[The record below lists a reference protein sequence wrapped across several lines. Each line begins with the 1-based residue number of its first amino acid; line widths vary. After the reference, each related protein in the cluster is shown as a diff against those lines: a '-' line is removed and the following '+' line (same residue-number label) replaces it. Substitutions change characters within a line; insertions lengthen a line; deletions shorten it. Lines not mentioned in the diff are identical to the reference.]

1 MSDTLAELAWVL
13 DRIAE
18 LVAQGREA
26 FDADQRQRWAIERL
40 WIYAG
45 NLAATHCREQGIDD
59 GLDPWSELIGA
70 RHVYAH
76 YTPSQIVPD
85 RVWHDTTNG
94 IEGLRRA
101 VGAAQ
106 E

>member
-1 MSDTLAELAWVL
+1 MSATLAELARVL
-13 DRIAE
+13 DQIAG
-18 LVAQGREA
+18 LVADGREV
-26 FDADQRQRWAIERL
+26 FDVDPRQRWSIERL
-40 WIYAG
+40 WISAG
-45 NLAATHCREQGIDD
+45 NLADRHCREQDLDD

-85 RVWHDTTNG
+85 RVWHDTADG
-94 IEGLRRA
+94 VERLRRA
-101 VGAAQ
+101 VGAAR